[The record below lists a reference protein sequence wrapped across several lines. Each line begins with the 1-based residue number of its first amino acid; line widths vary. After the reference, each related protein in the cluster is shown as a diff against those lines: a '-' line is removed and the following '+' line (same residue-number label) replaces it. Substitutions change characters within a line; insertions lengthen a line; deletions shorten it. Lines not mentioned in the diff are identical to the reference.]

1 MRRDLIGCVTGLALA
16 FGGAGAAAGQ
26 EARLAQIACPV
37 EAKPCC
43 SFDAT
48 AARPIEP
55 LKLGFQLW
63 PLDLSRIIPQ
73 AVALN
78 PRITRFSL
86 GPYPR
91 DRPPL
96 PLDADYEAMREHVRQ
111 GLAKDEA
118 KWREAAVAQEK
129 LAAASGPVEHVLII
143 WEPPLT
149 TLDSLDLRV
158 RGSRREVRPEAVT
171 VHARFYVAAIE
182 AARRLGF
189 RIDAV
194 EIANEPDGAWNMLI
208 PPGIYVELL
217 EATRR
222 EAAAAN
228 VELPRLAGP
237 GLAFLNSLKT
247 YLGDAATA
255 RRMLAALD
263 IVSAHAWDDRLG
275 KDILTE
281 ARDARKLLDDLGWK
295 KPIMI
300 SEFAPTYPLTEDRA
314 AKRGPDQRKRAGDG
328 GLLVS
333 DLPRYAPSTSE
344 LALALAA
351 TGFNPLIYWELMD
364 PSWGTVSYGL
374 LDSHG
379 RPRPA
384 YAAWKTLAGLAASR
398 PIDRVAPDRWLGM
411 KAVGLF
417 TGERLSGLSLQNK
430 EMSAFG
436 VRFGGA
442 LSSSEAMQ
450 GGGGVAS
457 NDNVPRAARCGDG
470 AGMILPPGTGSLV
483 PIGP

>member
-1 MRRDLIGCVTGLALA
+1 MLRDLIGRVTALALT
-16 FGGAGAAAGQ
+16 FGGTSAAMAQ
-26 EARLAQIACPV
+26 ARLAPPACPA
-37 EAKPCC
+37 ETKPCC
-43 SFDAT
+43 SFDAA

-73 AVALN
+73 VAALT
-78 PRITRFSL
+78 PRITRFSV

-91 DRPPL
+91 DQPPL
-96 PLDADYEAMREHVRQ
+96 PLDASFEAVRSQVWQ
-111 GLAKDEA
+111 GLARDEA
-118 KWREAAVAQEK
+118 KWREAAAAQET
-129 LAAASGPVEHVLII
+129 LATASGPVEHLLII

-149 TLDSLDLRV
+149 ALDSLDLRV
-158 RGSRREVRPEAVT
+158 RGSRREVQRGAVT

-194 EIANEPDGAWNMLI
+194 EIANEPDGAWNMRT

-222 EAAAAN
+222 EAAAAK

-237 GLAFLNSLKT
+237 GLAFLSSLKS

-255 RRMLAALD
+255 KRMLAALD
-263 IVSAHAWDDRLG
+263 TVSAHAWDDRLG
-275 KDILTE
+275 KDILAE

-300 SEFAPTYPLTEDRA
+300 SEFAPTYPLAEDRA

-351 TGFNPLIYWELMD
+351 AGFNPLIYWELMD

-384 YAAWKTLAGLAASR
+384 YASWKQLAELVARR
-398 PIDRVAPDRWLGM
+398 PIDRVAVDARLGT
-411 KAVGLF
+411 KAIGLF
-417 TGERLSGLSLQNK
+417 TGQRLTGLSLQNK
-430 EMSAFG
+430 ETVAFS
-436 VRFGGA
+436 VRFGGTISPQV
-442 LSSSEAMQ
+442 LML
-450 GGGGVAS
+450 GRPV
-457 NDNVPRAARCGDG
+457 NDNLPARCGG
-470 AGMILPPGTGSLV
+470 GEGEEEGRVLPPGTGSLV
-483 PIGP
+483 PIGR